1 MLFGYHRNPP
11 SPPHTDPSLRI
22 YTHTSLK
29 SNSKLVKN
37 SKTKTKQKQTKM
49 SQVAEHKHV
58 EFLTADGQF
67 QPIEVSY
74 YSQSWVKQPW
84 DLEKIDAH
92 PDHEVWI
99 KWNTLYVR
107 FGKWENLPDGDG
119 DGSSTLYEYQ
129 LSEPVEADD
138 YKRPNNEDV
147 EDWLAAGEDYR
158 DYSLNYC
165 KDPDHIIAGL
175 AELQLGRR
183 TNRGLISRYDLIPR
197 CKECEEKLGR
207 YQTPERRIA
216 GEKIKA
222 WCLEKLYNPHTKI
235 GKRFAENQI
244 AWAFAEVA
252 KKKKAGKSR
261 RLKIVGSLEVPHCCF
276 YAQKC
281 ENPCAEKRL
290 ANGAKSDMWGHT
302 DDHSHH
308 LYYWNMCESCFAED
322 QEE

>member
-1 MLFGYHRNPP
+1 MWFGYYRNPP
-11 SPPHTDPSLRI
+11 APPTHTDLSLRT

-49 SQVAEHKHV
+49 SKPTEHKHA
-58 EFLTADGQF
+58 EFLTADGQNA
-67 QPIEVSY
+67 PIEVSY
-74 YSQSWVKQPW
+74 STYANVQQPW

-92 PDHEVWI
+92 PDHEAWI
-99 KWNTLYVR
+99 KWNVLYVR
-107 FGKWENLPDGDG
+107 FGKYENLPEYDG
-119 DGSSTLYEYQ
+119 DGSSTLYQYE
-129 LSEPVEADD
+129 LDEPSGD
-138 YKRPNNEDV
+138 YKRPDGDEIY
-147 EDWLAAGEDYR
+147 DWLSAGEGYR
-158 DYSLNYC
+158 EEMECEGAN
-165 KDPDHIIAGL
+165 HITTESG
-175 AELQLGRR
+175 GV
-183 TNRGLISRYDLIPR
+183 LISRHDLIPR

-207 YQTPERRIA
+207 YHSPERRIA

-244 AWAFAEVA
+244 AWAFEEVA

-261 RLKIVGSLEVPHCCF
+261 RLKIVGSLEVPLCHF

>member
-1 MLFGYHRNPP
+1 
-11 SPPHTDPSLRI
+11 
-22 YTHTSLK
+22 
-29 SNSKLVKN
+29 
-37 SKTKTKQKQTKM
+37 M

-58 EFLTADGQF
+58 EFLTTDGQF

-74 YSQSWVKQPW
+74 YTQSWVKQPW

-99 KWNTLYVR
+99 KWNILYVR
-107 FGKWENLPDGDG
+107 FGKWENLPEYDG
-119 DGSSTLYEYQ
+119 DGSSTLYQYE
-129 LSEPVEADD
+129 LSEPEEADD

-147 EDWLAAGEDYR
+147 EDWLSAGEEYR
-158 DYSLNYC
+158 DYSLTTC
-165 KDPDHIIAGL
+165 QDADHMPNLDGS
-175 AELQLGRR
+175 RDKVV
-183 TNRGLISRYDLIPR
+183 ISRYDLIPR
-197 CKECEEKLGR
+197 CKYCEEELGR

-261 RLKIVGSLEVPHCCF
+261 RLKIVGSL
-276 YAQKC
+276 
-281 ENPCAEKRL
+281 
-290 ANGAKSDMWGHT
+290 
-302 DDHSHH
+302 
-308 LYYWNMCESCFAED
+308 
-322 QEE
+322 